1 MDFLCHRKKKK
12 KWKWLML
19 YFGTWSG
26 FVSYAIY
33 FALLHVR
40 QLLSVCAVILSTA
53 PISWCCR
60 SVFMA
65 YGCWYHSLCFLLVC
79 LDYQRGCHWAGE
91 AIKGYLI
98 PFHAKYIYIYTEEDI
113 VRVNEG
119 GLQKWEEWDI
129 FLNKDRK
136 KKCWGKKKL
145 NSLTESL
152 MLLDLSLRLP

>member
-98 PFHAKYIYIYTEEDI
+98 PFHKYIYIQKKTLLEWMKEDYKNEKNEISSLTKTQKEEML
-113 VRVNEG
+113 G
-119 GLQKWEEWDI
+119 K
-129 FLNKDRK
+129 
-136 KKCWGKKKL
+136 KKKL
-145 NSLTESL
+145 NSLTKAL

>member
-12 KWKWLML
+12 IWKWLML

-98 PFHAKYIYIYTEEDI
+98 PFHAKYIYIQKKTLLEWMKEDYK
-113 VRVNEG
+113 NE
-119 GLQKWEEWDI
+119 KNEI
-129 FLNKDRK
+129 S
-136 KKCWGKKKL
+136 
-145 NSLTESL
+145 SLTKTERRNAGEKKNSTH
-152 MLLDLSLRLP
+152 